1 MLALLDT
8 CGVNFNLQVST
19 VTILLCMYMQSFQ
32 DILTIARDGTDVQAD
47 CDYQAPNNC
56 TGFVPTDCC
65 DRILGGSG
73 VILSSSLVLMALCM
87 ALVLAM
93 L

>member
-1 MLALLDT
+1 MQRTLSVVEDGLAL
-8 CGVNFNLQVST
+8 
-19 VTILLCMYMQSFQ
+19 
-32 DILTIARDGTDVQAD
+32 QAD